1 VKKRNNC
8 VQNDE
13 NLNLQMETK
22 QMFLGRG
29 WSFPPEFKKETK
41 AVKMLEDE
49 ADIESSLEILLSTR
63 LGERIMVPDYGC
75 NLEELLFSP
84 LNLSVKTYVIDLIK
98 TAILYHEPRIDAKK
112 IQIDPADELNGVLL
126 INIEY
131 IIRSTNSRRNMVY
144 PFYKEEGTEIK

>member
-1 VKKRNNC
+1 
-8 VQNDE
+8 
-13 NLNLQMETK
+13 METEK
-22 QMFLGRG
+22 TFLGRG

-49 ADIESSLEILLSTR
+49 TDIESSLEVLLSTR

-84 LNLSVKTYVIDLIK
+84 LNLSVKTYVTDLIK

-112 IQIDPADELNGVLL
+112 IQIEPADELNGVLL

-131 IIRSTNSRRNMVY
+131 IIRSTNSRRNMVF
-144 PFYKEEGTEIK
+144 PFYKEEGSEL